1 MRICIGDGILDSLVY
16 RERYLFPQP
25 TYHHQ
30 TRKMQDYVLCEQNL
44 AFFSYVSLYGVDVPS
59 YVYDEATIIKIIV
72 GETAS

>member
-1 MRICIGDGILDSLVY
+1 
-16 RERYLFPQP
+16 
-25 TYHHQ
+25 
-30 TRKMQDYVLCEQNL
+30 MQDSVQCEQNL

>member
-1 MRICIGDGILDSLVY
+1 M
-16 RERYLFPQP
+16 ERYLFPQP

-30 TRKMQDYVLCEQNL
+30 TRKMQDSVQCEQNL